1 MNKYDNILSKIKK
14 YYKHNKLLLEMYL
27 EDYHDNYIYI
37 RIDYYIKLKVYRLSW
52 IDLKLYDNNIDK
64 IINYEYI
71 SNDII
76 DRLIGM
82 LSKIKVDNKDIDSKF
97 RVSINSDIIDDKR
110 IIFNRYIPKNN
121 IVLFDMINLL
131 FEYLPKR
138 LNIFLQEL
146 NASILGNENKYK
158 INDSFKFDL
167 LNDSL
172 DDIFNKEIIKR
183 GEEYYNEGRVFFL
196 EKIDDTYYSVV
207 GGNGRLYVVVIKE
220 DKVNKEIRVKCAC
233 PCEFYC
239 KHICAVI
246 MAIRNNKFRKFY
258 KITPINRDLSLLD
271 RITNFIF
278 ILTIGI
284 DDAGINYLVIEDDM
298 IKILPVLDGGIN
310 KWEVLEDDK
319 DLSLT
324 KRLDEIIKTKGQ

>member
-121 IVLFDMINLL
+121 IILFDIINLL

>member
-37 RIDYYIKLKVYRLSW
+37 RIDYFIKLKGYRLSW

-82 LSKIKVDNKDIDSKF
+82 LSKIKIDNKDIDSKF
-97 RVSINSDIIDDKR
+97 RVSINSDIIDDKK
-110 IIFNRYIPKNN
+110 IVFNRYIPKDN

-172 DDIFNKEIIKR
+172 DNIFNKEIIKR

-258 KITPINRDLSLLD
+258 KITPMNRDLSLLD